1 MKVHVNIHFTLLESG
16 IASTVISLNSM
27 TNKFSIFWN
36 NSSTDYELVSGYEVK
51 WRVEGS
57 MEDSSGQLS
66 RTVNQYTASSNLTP
80 GQLYI
85 VNVISHVTVTNPA
98 DSFVVASSDEKVRLG
113 MHKLIRKILV

>member
-1 MKVHVNIHFTLLESG
+1 
-16 IASTVISLNSM
+16 M

-36 NSSTDYELVSGYEVK
+36 NPSTHYELVSGYEVK
-51 WRVEGS
+51 WRIEGS

-66 RTVNQYTASSNLTP
+66 KTVNQYTPSSNLTS

-85 VNVISHVTVTNPA
+85 VNVISHVTLTNPV
-98 DSFVVASSDEKVRLG
+98 DSIVIPSSDEEVRLS